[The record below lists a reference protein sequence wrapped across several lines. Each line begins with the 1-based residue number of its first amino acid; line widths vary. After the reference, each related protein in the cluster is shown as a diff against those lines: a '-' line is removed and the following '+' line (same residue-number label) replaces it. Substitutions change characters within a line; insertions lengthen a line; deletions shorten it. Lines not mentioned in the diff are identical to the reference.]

1 MCAFLKR
8 GEYKMA
14 KKTITTIKT
23 IATLGK
29 RELRYTEMDG
39 IKKFDIRVWHGDK
52 YEDGVRFTEDEI
64 FDLRCVMNAEILD
77 KKIGDKD
84 LILTDNK
91 EYALSMVHNGRT
103 YVRPFATEDEMKKL
117 CEILSATDNLL
128 EYDNTPKVEE
138 PVVEQP
144 KKKRGRP
151 KKSIDVDKAI
161 DETVKQTSIQKKI
174 AELTAKTSKEKSKE
188 KPKKIYKDAY
198 EKFSDQFKEYRESQ
212 PKNRQRGY
220 ELTHEVIVNHIKDI
234 ISTSSE
240 YNANAMQEHKNS
252 RNMMSFCQDKAFENA
267 DAMMNITSREE
278 ANEMLCSWVDEYVG
292 LDDKPEPP
300 KAKAKKSKQKV

>member
-1 MCAFLKR
+1 
-8 GEYKMA
+8 MA
-14 KKTITTIKT
+14 KIITTIKK

-39 IKKFDIRVWHGDK
+39 VKKFDIRAWNGDK

-64 FDLRCVMNAEILD
+64 FDLRCVMSG
-77 KKIGDKD
+77 KIKDTKVGSKD
-84 LILTDNK
+84 LIVTDDG
-91 EYALSMVHNGRT
+91 EYALSLVNNGRT
-103 YVRPFATEDEMKKL
+103 YIRPFATDAEMNKL
-117 CEILSATDNLL
+117 CEIFKATDNLL
-128 EYDNTPKVEE
+128 EYDDTPKAEE

-161 DETVKQTSIQKKI
+161 DEIVKQTSIQKKI
-174 AELTAKTSKEKSKE
+174 AELTAKTSKE

-198 EKFSDQFKEYRESQ
+198 EKFSDQFKEYREIQ

-234 ISTSSE
+234 ISTSNE

-278 ANEMLCSWVDEYVG
+278 ANEMLCSWVDEYIG
-292 LDDKPEPP
+292 LDDKPESP
-300 KAKAKKSKQKV
+300 KAKTEKSKQKA

>member
-1 MCAFLKR
+1 MS
-8 GEYKMA
+8 
-14 KKTITTIKT
+14 KTITTIKT

-39 IKKFDIRVWHGDK
+39 VKKFDIRAWNGDK

-64 FDLRCVMNAEILD
+64 FDLRCVMSGEVKD
-77 KKIGDKD
+77 TKIGNKD
-84 LILTDNK
+84 LIVTDNGD
-91 EYALSMVHNGRT
+91 YALSIVINGRT
-103 YVRPFATEDEMKKL
+103 YVRPFATKDEMNKL
-117 CEILSATDNLL
+117 CEILKATDNLL
-128 EYDNTPKVEE
+128 EYDDTPKVEE
-138 PVVEQP
+138 P

-161 DETVKQTSIQKKI
+161 DEIVKQTSIQKKI
-174 AELTAKTSKEKSKE
+174 AELTAKTSNAKPKEN
-188 KPKKIYKDAY
+188 PKKIYKDAY

-212 PKNRQRGY
+212 PENRQRGY

-234 ISTSSE
+234 ISTSNE
-240 YNANAMQEHKNS
+240 YNTNAMQEHKNS

-278 ANEMLCSWVDEYVG
+278 ANEMLCSWVDEYIG

-300 KAKAKKSKQKV
+300 KAKAKKSKQKA

>member
-1 MCAFLKR
+1 
-8 GEYKMA
+8 MA
-14 KKTITTIKT
+14 KTITTIKK

-39 IKKFDIRVWHGDK
+39 VKKFDIRAWNEDK

-64 FDLRCVMNAEILD
+64 FDLRCVTSGNVND
-77 KKIGDKD
+77 VKIGDKN
-84 LILTDNK
+84 LVKTDNGD
-91 EYALSMVHNGRT
+91 YALSVTVNGRT
-103 YVRPFATEDEMKKL
+103 YTRVFATEDEMNKL

-128 EYDNTPKVEE
+128 EYDDTPKVET
-138 PVVEQP
+138 P

-161 DETVKQTSIQKKI
+161 DEIAKQTSIQKKI
-174 AELTAKTSKEKSKE
+174 AELTAKTSKEKPKE

-212 PKNRQRGY
+212 PENRQRGY

-234 ISTSSE
+234 ISTSNE

-278 ANEMLCSWVDEYVG
+278 ANEMLCSWVDEYIG